1 MGNDGSLPET
11 LKTNIIEALK
21 DIEVEGEP
29 DFIII
34 PNWMNSNLWILQK
47 DVTVWS
53 RRNQTVTSD
62 NTGKIISIYLNMWI
76 HKIRWE

>member
-1 MGNDGSLPET
+1 MVSGICVCHDRGQSKSYKCRIKDLLFIMGNDGSLPET

-34 PNWMNSNLWILQK
+34 PN
-47 DVTVWS
+47 
-53 RRNQTVTSD
+53 
-62 NTGKIISIYLNMWI
+62 
-76 HKIRWE
+76 

>member
-34 PNWMNSNLWILQK
+34 PN
-47 DVTVWS
+47 
-53 RRNQTVTSD
+53 
-62 NTGKIISIYLNMWI
+62 
-76 HKIRWE
+76 